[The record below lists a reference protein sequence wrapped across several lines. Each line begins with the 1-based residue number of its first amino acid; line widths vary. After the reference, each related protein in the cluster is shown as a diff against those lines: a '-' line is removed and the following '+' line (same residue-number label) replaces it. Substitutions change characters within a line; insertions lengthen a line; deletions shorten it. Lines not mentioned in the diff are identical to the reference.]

1 MWGLGGGFRCSL
13 PGVEGSRLG
22 RLGRRGEDREGERG
36 GELDVPSEVI
46 MPMSTRSINDPP
58 TSARPPS
65 ASTRSINYHQINA
78 NLSVSTTKTSNAT
91 NEDAEANEPVKQD

>member
-1 MWGLGGGFRCSL
+1 MWGLGGGFRCNL
-13 PGVEGSRLG
+13 PGVEGPRLG

-36 GELDVPSEVI
+36 GELDEPSEVI

-65 ASTRSINYHQINA
+65 ASTLNINYHQTKPT
-78 NLSVSTTKTSNAT
+78 LKTSAFAPQKT
-91 NEDAEANEPVKQD
+91 R